1 MVVEPR
7 PLTYHDLW
15 AIPEDGNRYELI
27 DGELIVSPPPRRA
40 HQDVAGDFY
49 YFLRTHVEAED
60 LGKVYYAPADVRTT
74 PHDTV
79 QPDIFFIR
87 KERLDIYQPDGVM
100 EEPPDLVVEILSPST
115 RAVDLVR
122 KAALYAR
129 IGVPEYWTVDP
140 DAPELRI
147 RVLREGRYE
156 DVAPEGGLLRST
168 VLPNLVIDPAAL
180 FADLT

>member
-1 MVVEPR
+1 M
-7 PLTYHDLW
+7 
-15 AIPEDGNRYELI
+15 EDGGRLC
-27 DGELIVSPPPRRA
+27 
-40 HQDVAGDFY
+40 H
-49 YFLRTHVEAED
+49 
-60 LGKVYYAPADVRTT
+60 PATRLQKSRDT
-74 PHDTV
+74 TV

-87 KERLDIYQPDGVM
+87 KDRLDIYQPDGVM
-100 EEPPDLVVEILSPST
+100 AEPPDLVVEVLSPST